1 MNQLRTILA
10 FGDQDLESRYRQ
22 HAAQKHTG
30 AVRLAITL
38 AIALYLVFGVLDAT
52 LCPERLTELW
62 ILRYAV
68 ISPFLVA
75 SLVLSW
81 VTPTFF
87 LRHQQGVL
95 VAVSLV
101 GGAGIVAMTIICQ
114 PLACHSYY
122 AGLLLVLIFI
132 HTLARLRFITA
143 SLVSLALII
152 AYEIVAIS
160 VAPVPVDVLVANNF
174 YLVATAMMGMLA
186 SHTIERMDRKAFL
199 DLQTI
204 QELSVRDHL
213 TGLYNRRHLQDR
225 IQELIDIFQRY
236 RVPSC
241 LVLVDLD
248 GFKQVNDRLG
258 HPVGDTV
265 LRQVA
270 RVFMASA
277 RTTDLVFRFGG
288 DEFCL
293 LLPNTEQE
301 AAQAMMGRVRA
312 ALLELR
318 FGEGDDALGID
329 MSGGCVSIDAKRRR
343 PEQVIEGADGLLL
356 EAKRQGKGRVL
367 SDA

>member
-1 MNQLRTILA
+1 MNQLRPILA
-10 FGDQDLESRYRQ
+10 FGDPDLESRYRQ
-22 HAAQKHTG
+22 HAAQKHSS
-30 AVRLAITL
+30 AVRLAIAL
-38 AIALYLVFGVLDAT
+38 AIALYLVFGMLDAT
-52 LCPERLTELW
+52 LCPGRLTELW

-75 SLVLSW
+75 SLALSW
-81 VTPTFF
+81 VTPAFF
-87 LRHQQGVL
+87 LRHQQAVL
-95 VAVSLV
+95 VSVSLV
-101 GGAGIVAMTIICQ
+101 GGTGIVAMAVICE
-114 PLACHSYY
+114 PPASHPYY

-143 SLVSLALII
+143 SLTSLVLII
-152 AYEIVAIS
+152 AYEIVATT
-160 VAPVPVDVLVANNF
+160 VAPVPMDVLVSNNF
-174 YLVATAMMGMLA
+174 YLLSTAMMGMLA
-186 SHTIERMDRKAFL
+186 SHTIESMDRRAFL

-225 IQELIDIFQRY
+225 IQELIDLFLRY

-258 HPVGDTV
+258 HPMGDTV

-277 RTTDLVFRFGG
+277 RATDLVFRFGG

-318 FGEGDDALGID
+318 FGEGDDTLGID
-329 MSGGCVSIDAKRRR
+329 MSGGCVSINAKRRR
-343 PEQVIEGADGLLL
+343 PGEVIEGADGLLL

-367 SDA
+367 ADT